1 MLFKNNLRNRPRGLA
16 LLSAVLGALLLASCV
31 GTPEPVA
38 GLAADPYDVV
48 EVNVLISKNV
58 NYGADTLDG
67 SSRQEFANKVQA
79 ALKQR
84 LASEVIPIKS
94 QKKPARLEVVL
105 DKIDMSSALGRSLLT
120 LGGNSQ
126 IGGDLILK
134 DKRTGAVI
142 ATRPAFYVD
151 DDSMKVRGGGNGSAA
166 LVVAAVAITANAVQ
180 SSDDDRI
187 DSVVTPF
194 TAKVRLWLG
203 QQPKERERP
212 ASGPKWPP
220 D

>member
-1 MLFKNNLRNRPRGLA
+1 VLFKNNLSHRPRGCA
-16 LLSAVLGALLLASCV
+16 LLCAALGALLLASCA
-31 GTPEPVA
+31 GIPEPVA

-58 NYGADTLDG
+58 NYGAESLDG
-67 SSRQEFANKVQA
+67 SSQQELANKIQA

-84 LASEVIPIKS
+84 LAAEVVPVKS

-105 DKIDMSSALGRSLLT
+105 NKIDMSSALGRSLLT

-126 IGGDLILK
+126 IGGDLVLK

-142 ATRPAFYVD
+142 ASRPALYAD
-151 DDSMKVRGGGNGSAA
+151 DDSVKVRGGGSGAAA
-166 LVVAAVAITANAVQ
+166 LAVAAVAITANAVQ

-187 DSVVTPF
+187 NSVVTPF

-212 ASGPKWPP
+212 ASGPKWPA